1 MTYDQAI
8 EYFGGTQT
16 TLARALGITQGTVSQ
31 WKRQVPPA
39 YQFQIEVLSG
49 RALTVDP
56 ELIPEGLRSGQAP
69 AADRDAVVTQG
80 ARTAI
85 RLRARRRSFSPAT
98 PDAPTHSSL
107 GWPRRAGTLVADAAR
122 ALYDVL
128 TWRRR

>member
-1 MTYDQAI
+1 MAERVTNNPRMTYDQAI

-56 ELIPEGLRSGQAP
+56 ELIPEGLRPVKHPQQIE
-69 AADRDAVVTQG
+69 TQ
-80 ARTAI
+80 T
-85 RLRARRRSFSPAT
+85 
-98 PDAPTHSSL
+98 
-107 GWPRRAGTLVADAAR
+107 
-122 ALYDVL
+122 
-128 TWRRR
+128 